1 MKTKEDRVEEL
12 LKQIKQLTD
21 SKDLEIR
28 AKVAESQIAFLTTGK
43 VQTHQPAQP
52 QSVPPSAAGGVNHF
66 RRPYPPGPGSSSG
79 SFHGSP
85 APVFN
90 GFGGCG
96 AQPGSGS
103 SSGSEEYSY

>member
-1 MKTKEDRVEEL
+1 MKTKEGRVEEL

-43 VQTHQPAQP
+43 VQTLQPSP
-52 QSVPPSAAGGVNHF
+52 LAAGGVNHF

-79 SFHGSP
+79 SYHGSP

-96 AQPGSGS
+96 AQPGSCGS
-103 SSGSEEYSY
+103 SSGSEEY